1 MDLKEAIKSLNEM
14 KLNVII
20 HLVNYKELNLLFIA
34 LQKQRAMLITSLAN
48 KRNSKGQRQLKIY
61 EALIDTTFPDQV
73 HQPFRSVIENMTKG
87 LVISK
92 STQDPSP
99 NIP

>member
-34 LQKQRAMLITSLAN
+34 LQK
-48 KRNSKGQRQLKIY
+48 
-61 EALIDTTFPDQV
+61 
-73 HQPFRSVIENMTKG
+73 
-87 LVISK
+87 
-92 STQDPSP
+92 
-99 NIP
+99 